1 MQEET
6 NEERFVFID
15 KFKVLVSKD
24 NTIYVKRCVECGNKL
39 TAEEAS
45 YGHDCE

>member
-1 MQEET
+1 MEEKI
-6 NEERFVFID
+6 NKERFISID
-15 KFKVLVSKD
+15 KAKILVNGD
-24 NTIYVKRCVECGNKL
+24 NIIYVKKCVECGKKL

>member
-1 MQEET
+1 MQEKT
-6 NEERFVFID
+6 NEERFVLVD
-15 KFKVLVSKD
+15 KVKLLISKD
-24 NTIYVKRCVECGNKL
+24 NIIYVKKCVECGNKL